1 MLFCGEGGTYPIK
14 QKPYWRQTF
23 VCCLLCTNAFTFI
36 RRNRSFK
43 MRICCLLGFLEGPV
57 KSAGT
62 KPDIWNYHACTRRWR
77 MPCHLSCT
85 EGCIPRVS
93 VAVSPAA
100 WFSVGQR
107 EQESSLALHLCF
119 LTSSLHLS
127 VLCRLGFLQQIY
139 DALEYS
145 RRFTCFHGRTICT

>member
-1 MLFCGEGGTYPIK
+1 MLKEVDIWLKRNLIK
-14 QKPYWRQTF
+14 CKYLSSIF
-23 VCCLLCTNAFTFI
+23 LFTFI

-43 MRICCLLGFLEGPV
+43 KWICCSLGFLEGLV

-62 KPDIWNYHACTRRWR
+62 KLDIWNYCTSTKHYL
-77 MPCHLSCT
+77 MPWHLSCMKR
-85 EGCIPRVS
+85 CIPHIS
-93 VAVSPAA
+93 LAVSTAA
-100 WFSVGQR
+100 WFSLEQR

-119 LTSSLHLS
+119 PISSLHLS
-127 VLCRLGFLQQIY
+127 IPCCLGFLQQIC